1 MQILK
6 VIALLLDYP
15 RDTVRQHRADL
26 ALAISHATEISPD
39 MRSALLAN
47 LGAIYEGEL
56 LDAEVG
62 YSNLFDQGRALPLH
76 LFEHVHG
83 ESRDRG
89 QAMVDLL
96 QVYEDQGFA
105 IDRREL
111 PDYIPLFLEFLSC
124 LPDME
129 AREWLAD
136 VSHILARLGARLS
149 ERGSSYAHLLEA
161 LLSLC
166 GKSNLLEEERRAVAG
181 EERDDTAEAI
191 DREWEEAA
199 VTFSPPEPCNTP
211 TPSQP
216 RQETLHWVDAASS
229 TQQQLEGH
237 AP

>member
-15 RDTVRQHRADL
+15 RDNVRQHRADL

-39 MRSALLAN
+39 TRSALLAN
-47 LGAIYEGEL
+47 LGDIYEGEL

-62 YSNLFDQGRALPLH
+62 YSNLFDQGRALSLH

-96 QVYEDQGFA
+96 QVYESHGFA

-111 PDYIPLFLEFLSC
+111 PDYIPLFLEFLSY
-124 LPDME
+124 LPDLE

-136 VSHILARLGARLS
+136 VSHILARVGARLA
-149 ERGSSYAHLLEA
+149 ERGSSYAHLFET
-161 LLSLC
+161 LLALC
-166 GKSNLLEEERRAVAG
+166 GKSALLDQERSEVAG

-199 VTFSPPEPCNTP
+199 VTFSPPEPCNAATP
-211 TPSQP
+211 NPQ
-216 RQETLHWVDAASS
+216 RQETLHWVDAA
-229 TQQQLEGH
+229 TNARQKIEGH
-237 AP
+237 AS